1 MARKVEPPVP
11 AEKLPRHVAIIMD
24 GNGRWAKKRGLPR
37 TVGHV
42 KGGLM
47 LRKIIRHAKE
57 IGIEYLSLYAF
68 STENW
73 NRPDEEV
80 SKLMDLMRKYLK
92 DVYNFFDERVRFVL
106 LGDRSDFAPDIA
118 AMYTDVEEKTRDFDQ
133 MTVGM
138 AANYGSRRE
147 ITHAVQEIAG
157 LVREGKLDPADI
169 TEETVAKH
177 LYTREMPD
185 VDLLIRPGCEQRIS
199 NFLLWQSAYAELYF
213 CDTLWPDFSPKE
225 FDKAIVE
232 YANRTRRFGA
242 V

>member
-11 AEKLPRHVAIIMD
+11 ADKLPRHVAIIMD

-37 TVGHV
+37 TAGHV

-57 IGIEYLSLYAF
+57 IGIEYISFYAF

-73 NRPDEEV
+73 NRPNDEV
-80 SKLMDLMRKYLK
+80 SKLMELMRKYLK

-106 LGDRSDFAPDIA
+106 LGDRRDFAPDIA
-118 AMYTDVEEKTRDFDQ
+118 AMYTDVEQKTRDFDL

-147 ITHAVQEIAG
+147 ITQAMQEIAE
-157 LVREGKLDPADI
+157 LVKEGKLDPADI
-169 TEETVAKH
+169 TEETISQH

-185 VDLLIRPGCEQRIS
+185 VDLLIRPGSEQRIS

>member
-1 MARKVEPPVP
+1 MGQEQS
-11 AEKLPRHVAIIMD
+11 LPRHVAIIMD

-37 TVGHV
+37 TAGHV

-57 IGIEYLSLYAF
+57 IGIEYISFYAF

-73 NRPDEEV
+73 NRPNDEV
-80 SKLMDLMRKYLK
+80 SKLMELMRKYLK

-106 LGDRSDFAPDIA
+106 LGDRRDFAPDIA
-118 AMYTDVEEKTRDFDQ
+118 AMYTDVEQKTRDFDL

-147 ITHAVQEIAG
+147 ITQAMQEIAE
-157 LVREGKLDPADI
+157 LVKEGKLDPADI
-169 TEETVAKH
+169 TEETISQH

-185 VDLLIRPGCEQRIS
+185 VDLLIRPGSEQRIS